1 MSDNMDIVVDRD
13 EAAAAWCVRL
23 AEGPLDGDEQVDF
36 DAWIADPD
44 NHATLKEA
52 IAVWT
57 AAETAMREP
66 EGIAIR
72 AEALEAFR
80 QASRRRWAR
89 RAVRRWRVPMGI
101 AAALVVAVITSLLF
115 LSDPVEIY
123 ATGIGER
130 QVAMLDDGSS
140 VSLDAATQVEVRLGG
155 ERREVRLLAGRA
167 KFDVAPD
174 PLRPFSVTAGDKI
187 VVATGTAFSVEL
199 IGEELRVVVYEGSV
213 DVLEQGA
220 DAEAEPVRIG
230 TQDRV
235 SPASAL
241 RPGQQLIALIDPAEI
256 DIAAVSPA
264 DMQRSLSWEA
274 GQLSFDNEPLA
285 AAAERMNRYADTRLV
300 IADAATGGL
309 RVNGVFDA
317 GDTAAFV
324 EGMSVIHGLQ
334 TRREEGRVT
343 LSRP

>member
-1 MSDNMDIVVDRD
+1 MNGNEEPVVDRD
-13 EAAAAWCVRL
+13 EAAAGWCVRL
-23 AEGPLDGDEQVDF
+23 AEGPLEVDEQTNF
-36 DAWIADPD
+36 DAWVAEAD
-44 NHATLKEA
+44 NHTALKEA

-57 AAETAMREP
+57 GTETAMREP

-80 QASRRRWAR
+80 YASRRRWAR
-89 RAVRRWRVPMGI
+89 RAVRHWRVPMGI
-101 AAALVVAVITSLLF
+101 AALLIIAVITSLLF
-115 LSDPVEIY
+115 LSDPVETY
-123 ATGIGER
+123 ETGIGER
-130 QVAMLDDGSS
+130 QVAVLDDGSS
-140 VSLDAATQVEVRLGG
+140 VSLDAATQVEVQLGD

-174 PLRPFSVTAGDKI
+174 PLRPFSVVAGDKI

-199 IGEELRVVVYEGSV
+199 IGEELRVVVYEGAV

-220 DAEAEPVRIG
+220 GAEAEPVSIDA
-230 TQDRV
+230 QDGRA
-235 SPASAL
+235 PARAL
-241 RPGQQLIALIDPAEI
+241 RPGQQLVASIDPGEV
-256 DIAAVSPA
+256 DVAAISPA

-300 IADAATGGL
+300 IADAATGDL

-324 EGMSVIHGLQ
+324 EGMSVIHGLR